1 MTSNRP
7 TPAPHRPHPAPATGG
22 VPSPSTLPS
31 ALPPPSTLSLSP
43 SPGSFEATDAMPAQ
57 LPAQLPEQ
65 PATRMPLQA
74 SEQASGPPPTPSPST
89 TPFTPEPCLTLTSPT
104 DVLAAVPYLVGFH
117 PSASLIV
124 VGLARGQ
131 VKMVARWGLP
141 FPPGTLDAM
150 SPLFGREGIT
160 EIVIIGYG
168 PGDLVT
174 PAVDE
179 ARRLAAKDGV
189 RVGEALRAHEG
200 RYWSYVCDLAT
211 CCPAEGTPYDL
222 SSSQIAAE
230 ATVRGLVAL
239 PNREALERTLAPVT
253 GPVRLAMRRATSA
266 AIADFQARV
275 TAATDLTAFTGQFVS
290 EALTRVHSALETH
303 SDGGRLNDAEAARLG
318 LDLTVMRVRDE
329 AWTLMDDSHALLWK
343 DLTRRLEPRFIP
355 PVASLLA
362 MAAWR
367 SGNSVQATIAL
378 ERALTADPA
387 YSMANLLMHAL
398 QNLLSPTILQGRL
411 PTPAE
416 LDKTMGPPC
425 ASWLLPLINLL
436 DEEDPLPALE

>member
-1 MTSNRP
+1 M
-7 TPAPHRPHPAPATGG
+7 
-22 VPSPSTLPS
+22 V
-31 ALPPPSTLSLSP
+31 
-43 SPGSFEATDAMPAQ
+43 
-57 LPAQLPEQ
+57 
-65 PATRMPLQA
+65 
-74 SEQASGPPPTPSPST
+74 
-89 TPFTPEPCLTLTSPT
+89 PEPCLTLSSPT

-117 PSASLIV
+117 PTASLIV
-124 VGLARGQ
+124 VGLARGRA
-131 VKMVARWGLP
+131 KMVARWGLP

-179 ARRLAAKDGV
+179 ARRLAAKNGV
-189 RVGEALRAHEG
+189 HVGEALRAHEG

-222 SSSQIAAE
+222 STSQIAAE

-253 GPVRLAMRRATSA
+253 GPVRMAMRRATSA
-266 AIADFQARV
+266 AIADFQARIM
-275 TAATDLTAFTGQFVS
+275 TATDLNAFAEQFVS
-290 EALTRVHSALETH
+290 EALTRVRSALETH
-303 SDGGRLNDAEAARLG
+303 ADGGRLNDAEAARLG
-318 LDLTVMRVRDE
+318 LDLTIMRVRDE

-378 ERALTADPA
+378 ERALTADPG

-398 QNLLSPTILQGRL
+398 QNLLSPAILRGRL

-416 LDKTMGPPC
+416 LDETMGSAC
-425 ASWLLPLINLL
+425 AAWLLPLISLL
-436 DEEDPLPALE
+436 DEEDPLPALD